1 MDATSA
7 FQKRTCKAWSRFPKH
22 LFRLLISCLS
32 VITFGGGPEFAIQ
45 IRRALLSM
53 NALLTVLVLAILCC
67 TPAFSQRVELYGGA
81 QYEHLESSYNAVGW
95 NASVTGNFKHVLG
108 ITADFSGVYNSRGA
122 NSSVYTYTI
131 GPVLTARLPVVQP
144 FVHVLFGGATI
155 FYPHVNTN
163 AFAILAGG
171 GLDIGLR
178 KGIGL
183 RLVQADW
190 LRTQYTDQT
199 FGKQLRVSA
208 GLVIKF

>member
-1 MDATSA
+1 
-7 FQKRTCKAWSRFPKH
+7 
-22 LFRLLISCLS
+22 
-32 VITFGGGPEFAIQ
+32 
-45 IRRALLSM
+45 M
-53 NALLTVLVLAILCC
+53 NTRLTVLLLATLCC

-81 QYEHLESSYNAVGW
+81 QYEHLENSYNAVGW
-95 NASVTGNFKHVLG
+95 NVAVTGNFTHVLG
-108 ITADFSGVYNSRGA
+108 ITADFSGVYNSRRT
-122 NSSVYTYTI
+122 NSSAYTYTI

-144 FVHVLFGGATI
+144 FVHVLFGGATL
-155 FYPHVNTN
+155 FVPHLNTN

-199 FGKQLRVSA
+199 FGKQVRVSA